1 MKISIIILTYN
12 AEKYLTPLFNQL
24 KEQTIKPFEIICMDS
39 SSNDNSASIA
49 LSHGAKTVVIPK
61 SSFGH
66 GKTRNLGMQ
75 SAQGDILVYMVQDAI
90 PADKYLLEQLVAPLA
105 QDGIAASYAR
115 QIPRDNAF
123 PTEKFA
129 RLFNYP
135 ETPVIKSQS
144 TLPQLGVK
152 NFFFSDVCSA
162 IRRKEFSEVGG
173 FSDTAIVS
181 EDFLLAAQL
190 IRKGYQIAYVP
201 QARVIHSHNYNYAQ
215 QMRRYFD
222 IGSFFNLNKKLFEN
236 IKAESE
242 GKTFLK
248 KQIAYLWNNKSIR
261 WIPYAIGEA
270 IFKLIGYKLG
280 LKQHL
285 IPCWIKKRLSMH
297 YYYWIGK

>member
-1 MKISIIILTYN
+1 MKISIIILSHN
-12 AEKYLTPLFNQL
+12 AGKYLPPLFNQL
-24 KEQTIKPFEIICMDS
+24 NEQTEKPFEIICIDS
-39 SSNDNSASIA
+39 SSRDASVSIA
-49 LSHGAKTVVIPK
+49 EKHGAKTIIIPK

-66 GKTRNLGMQ
+66 GKTRNLGAKI
-75 SAQGDILVYMVQDAI
+75 AQGDILIYIVQDAI
-90 PADKYLLEQLVAPLA
+90 PADKYLLEQLVAPLT
-105 QDGIAASYAR
+105 QTDIAASYAR
-115 QIPRDNAF
+115 QLPRENAF

-135 ETPVIKSQS
+135 ETPIIKSQN
-144 TLPQLGVK
+144 TMPQLGVK

-162 IRRKEFSEVGG
+162 IRRKEFSGIGG
-173 FSDTAIVS
+173 FSDTTIVN

-222 IGSFFNLNKKLFEN
+222 IGSFFNINKNLFED
-236 IKAESE
+236 IKAEGE
-242 GKTFLK
+242 GKAFVK

-270 IFKLIGYKLG
+270 IFKFMGYKLG

-285 IPCWIKKRLSMH
+285 IPRWIKKRLSMH
-297 YYYWIGK
+297 SYYWADK